1 MLFYGSELS
10 KQGCSGTLVGT
21 KYVITAAHCVVG
33 LTTADL
39 MLRVGDTTLDE
50 EFEAM
55 SFTYGA
61 AAIKYHQGYNS
72 ETIENDIA
80 VVELDSE
87 VPLDMYPHI
96 KPACLP
102 EAGAL
107 FPGEAVVSGWGTVG
121 TGSYLNSWLHEVDV
135 TVFSDGDCGSMNSAM
150 TSDMMCAGLKEGGKG
165 SCNGDSGGP
174 LMASDPMKYGAMS
187 VIGVVS

>member
-55 SFTYGA
+55 SFTYGV
-61 AAIKYHQGYNS
+61 AAIN
-72 ETIENDIA
+72 TIQATI
-80 VVELDSE
+80 VKL
-87 VPLDMYPHI
+87 LRMI
-96 KPACLP
+96 L
-102 EAGAL
+102 L
-107 FPGEAVVSGWGTVG
+107 
-121 TGSYLNSWLHEVDV
+121 L
-135 TVFSDGDCGSMNSAM
+135 
-150 TSDMMCAGLKEGGKG
+150 
-165 SCNGDSGGP
+165 
-174 LMASDPMKYGAMS
+174 
-187 VIGVVS
+187 